1 MRTANVKV
9 VEEGLLVKGSFVV
22 ISSAVQVS
30 AAISMAAE
38 REEKTGASSVI
49 YSQLQ
54 VSESRFI
61 CCKRSG
67 ICSRPTGNTQLK
79 HQVEAAPV
87 NPVNR

>member
-38 REEKTGASSVI
+38 RRGKNWSKFCV

-61 CCKRSG
+61 RCKRSEVHL
-67 ICSRPTGNTQLK
+67 IHLIRLVSQTDKLIQI
-79 HQVEAAPV
+79 
-87 NPVNR
+87 